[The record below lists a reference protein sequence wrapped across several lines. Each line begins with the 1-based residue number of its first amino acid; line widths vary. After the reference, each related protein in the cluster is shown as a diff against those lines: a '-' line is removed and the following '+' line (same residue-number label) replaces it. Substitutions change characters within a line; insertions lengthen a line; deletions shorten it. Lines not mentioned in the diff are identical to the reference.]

1 MGRILSDWKDKM
13 IIARHFRS
21 IQRIIPRISNEPTKI
36 SKMAEDIS
44 LCYCPKE
51 SDKIMEG

>member
-21 IQRIIPRISNEPTKI
+21 IQRIIPRISSEPTKI